1 MTMLLGIL
9 AVTSIGGACG
19 LVAAAVRHSRL
30 TVNLEERVREVH
42 QLRETLENR
51 ETTNAANA
59 RLAADKLGA
68 AEKALAQ
75 LATSTAARTA
85 TLEAQLADRETQLD
99 EYKAL
104 REEAALAKEER
115 ERLLA
120 TLEGERL
127 AAANNLALLDH
138 MDVRLKDAFF
148 ALSSQA
154 LQANN
159 QAFVNLATASMG
171 EFQQSARADLDA
183 RQRTIA
189 ELVTPVRDGLAR
201 VDEKLR
207 EFDRDRAAGQSA
219 LHQQLS
225 SLAETQQRLTDE
237 TQLLVR
243 SLRSPQARGQWGELQ
258 LRRVV
263 ELAGMLEHCD
273 FVEQATI
280 HADSGR
286 LRPDMIVRLPGD
298 KVVVVDSKA
307 PLAAYLD
314 AVESI
319 DETERL
325 AHLDRHAKQVRDHI
339 SALVSKDY
347 SRQFTEAP
355 DFLVMFLPG
364 EAFFSAA
371 CQRDPSLIE
380 FAVSQGVIP
389 ASPTTLITVLKAVFY
404 GWQQERIAR
413 NAEDIRDL
421 GIDLYSRMRTVA
433 DHLAKVRKG
442 LEAAVT
448 AYNSAVGSLE
458 SRVLPVA
465 RKLNDLGAGG
475 GDEIQLLEPVGT
487 LARLSA
493 APELTLDSPD
503 DREHP
508 ILVAV

>member
-1 MTMLLGIL
+1 MMLAGVVLG
-9 AVTSIGGACG
+9 SGCG
-19 LVAAAVRHSRL
+19 LLFAAVRNSR
-30 TVNLEERVREVH
+30 VIVQLEEREKEVSR
-42 QLRETLENR
+42 LRGSLDASERTR
-51 ETTNAANA
+51 ADDA
-59 RLAADKLGA
+59 RWA
-68 AEKALAQ
+68 AERLGVTERELAQ

-85 TLEAQLADRETQLD
+85 DLEARLGEREAQIAQCD
-99 EYKAL
+99 SL
-104 REEAALAKEER
+104 REEAALAREER
-115 ERLLA
+115 GRLLA
-120 TLEGERL
+120 TLEGERH
-127 AAANNLALLDH
+127 AAASNIALVDQ
-138 MDVRLKDAFF
+138 MDVRLKDVFL

-159 QAFVNLATASMG
+159 QAFVSLAKASMG
-171 EFQQSARADLDA
+171 EFQQSARMDLDA
-183 RQRTIA
+183 RQRTID

-225 SLAETQQRLTDE
+225 SLAETQQRLTEE

-243 SLRSPQARGQWGELQ
+243 ALRSPQARGQWGELQ

-280 HADSGR
+280 QSEEGR

-319 DETERL
+319 DETERS

-339 SALVSKDY
+339 TALVSKDY
-347 SRQFTEAP
+347 SHQFTETP
-355 DFLVMFLPG
+355 DFIVMFLPG

-433 DHLAKVRKG
+433 EHLSKVRKG
-442 LEAAVT
+442 LEAAVI

-465 RKLNDLGAGG
+465 RKFHDLGAGG
-475 GDEIQLLEPVGT
+475 GDDIPLLEPVGT

-493 APELTLDSPD
+493 APELMLHQSEIP
-503 DREHP
+503 RP
-508 ILVAV
+508 LASA